1 MRSLSARTGQQN
13 TMTTTDT
20 SSTGGHAADLERA
33 VTVNEE
39 IKRIVVT
46 SSEVRL
52 AAINAMLTAKR
63 AGGRSLGFAV
73 VSSELR
79 VFSGQLDGFM
89 QALAALIYG
98 LIQRVAQVLKQARV
112 LRALHMTM
120 DQSDRAC
127 ELLAAL
133 ARRSREH
140 IQRTSQDIV
149 QEWAA
154 LSLQL
159 ERAQRLCGTGVALSR
174 SAKIEAA
181 HGGDMAPTLR
191 QVAEQIEET
200 VGSMLAILRSLTAQ
214 VQQ

>member
-1 MRSLSARTGQQN
+1 
-13 TMTTTDT
+13 MTTTAT
-20 SSTGGHAADLERA
+20 NSSGHASDLERA
-33 VTVNEE
+33 ITVNEE
-39 IKRIVVT
+39 IKHIVAT

-52 AAINAMLTAKR
+52 AAMNAMLTAKR
-63 AGGRSLGFAV
+63 AGERSLGFAV

-79 VFSGQLDGFM
+79 VFSRQLDGFM
-89 QALAALIYG
+89 QGLAGLISG
-98 LIQRVAQVLKQARV
+98 LIQRVAELLKQTRV
-112 LRALHMTM
+112 LRALQMTM
-120 DQSDRAC
+120 DQSDKAH

-133 ARRSREH
+133 AQRKQEH
-140 IQRTSQDIV
+140 IQRTRQGIMH
-149 QEWAA
+149 EWEM

-159 ERAQRLCGTGVALSR
+159 ERAQRACGTGAALSR

-214 VQQ
+214 GHQ

>member
-1 MRSLSARTGQQN
+1 
-13 TMTTTDT
+13 MTTTDT

-52 AAINAMLTAKR
+52 AAMNAMLTAKR
-63 AGGRSLGFAV
+63 AGERSLGFAV

-89 QALAALIYG
+89 QALAALISG
-98 LIQRVAQVLKQARV
+98 LIQRVAELLKQTRV
-112 LRALHMTM
+112 LRALRMTM
-120 DQSDRAC
+120 DQSDGAR

-133 ARRSREH
+133 ARRKQEH
-140 IQRTSQDIV
+140 IQSTRQGILQDWEV
-149 QEWAA
+149 

-159 ERAQRLCGTGVALSR
+159 ERAQRLCGTGAALSR

-181 HGGDMAPTLR
+181 HGGDMASTLR

-200 VGSMLAILRSLTAQ
+200 VGSMLAILTALTAQ
-214 VQQ
+214 VE